1 MVKFLSFAVLALAA
15 VPATVLAA
23 KDKEAAGINKAD
35 TAACVSNADACGDG
49 K

>member
-15 VPATVLAA
+15 APATAA
-23 KDKEAAGINKAD
+23 KNKEDAGINKAD
-35 TAACVSNADACGDG
+35 TAACMTEGNAACGNG

>member
-15 VPATVLAA
+15 ATATAA
-23 KDKEAAGINKAD
+23 KNKEDAGINKAD
-35 TAACVSNADACGDG
+35 TAACVSEGNDACGDG